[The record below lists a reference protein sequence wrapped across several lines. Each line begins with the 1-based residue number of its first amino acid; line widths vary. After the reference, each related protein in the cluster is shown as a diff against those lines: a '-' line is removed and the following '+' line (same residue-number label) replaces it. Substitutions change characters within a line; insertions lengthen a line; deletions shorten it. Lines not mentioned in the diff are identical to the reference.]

1 MVKFVSKLNFKIN
14 EGEEDELLLNYMIR
28 TLFYSMASEEAKNN
42 SSKIINQL
50 LKILEIKYPLKF
62 DSILKTLFDGTKL
75 NLQSSI
81 NFYSLS
87 FKTALKYNYLND
99 HDANLTFCL
108 QHENDHI

>member
-1 MVKFVSKLNFKIN
+1 
-14 EGEEDELLLNYMIR
+14 
-28 TLFYSMASEEAKNN
+28 MASEEAKNN

-50 LKILEIKYPLKF
+50 LKILESKYPLKF

-99 HDANLTFCL
+99 HDANLNFCL
-108 QHENDHI
+108 QHENYHI